1 MALRN
6 LLLTIHIL
14 GVIVWLGFGAYELL
28 LSREIRRAR
37 GTPLEIDLIRIYGR
51 YAGLVALA
59 TLVVAAAGALMS
71 VALGWGFFTSLWLGT
86 KQAIMLLILA
96 DMVYMVPTFIATA
109 KATAALTHPGGS
121 ALDQTRQLLERIERH
136 VVPMRL
142 GALVAVVLAVWKPV
156 A

>member
-1 MALRN
+1 MVLRN

-51 YAGLVALA
+51 YAGFVAVA
-59 TLVVAAAGALMS
+59 TLVVALAGILMS
-71 VALGWGFFTSLWLGT
+71 AFVGWGFFTSFWLGA
-86 KQAIMLLILA
+86 KQTIMLLILA
-96 DMVYMVPTFIATA
+96 DMAYLIPTFVATA
-109 KATAALTHPGGS
+109 KATAELTHPGGEV
-121 ALDQTRQLLERIERH
+121 LDHTRQLLERVERH

-142 GALVAVVLAVWKPV
+142 GALLAVVLAVWKPV

>member
-1 MALRN
+1 VALRN

-37 GTPLEIDLIRIYGR
+37 GKHLEVDLIRIYGK

-59 TLVVAAAGALMS
+59 TIVVAIAGALMS
-71 VALGWGFFTSLWLGT
+71 LLLGWGFFTSLWLGT
-86 KQAIMLLILA
+86 KQIIMLLILA
-96 DMVYMVPTFIATA
+96 DMVYMIPTFMATA
-109 KATAALTHPGGS
+109 KATSALTDSGGEM
-121 ALDQTRQLLERIERH
+121 LEHTRHLLARVEKH
-136 VVPMRL
+136 VVPMRI